1 MDCMNKLKT
10 NKVSQHPVC
19 MLLPAQPCVEGS
31 VGQIPLPPTG
41 HTAREACSPGYGAY
55 NALPPGVPGVPE
67 GAEQD
72 ATVQEKSV
80 ASGVQLLE
88 RTTAPSWPQH
98 L

>member
-41 HTAREACSPGYGAY
+41 HTDRVAYSPAY
-55 NALPPGVPGVPE
+55 YAYDALPPGVPRVPE

-72 ATVQEKSV
+72 AAVQEKPV
-80 ASGVQLLE
+80 ASGIQLLE
-88 RTTAPSWPQH
+88 
-98 L
+98 